1 VLTEDGK
8 IFTFGAG
15 GGGRLGALT
24 PHTPPHTDT
33 PPPHTPHMI
42 PHCADP
48 RGA

>member
-24 PHTPPHTDT
+24 PHTPPHANT
-33 PPPHTPHMI
+33 HTH
-42 PHCADP
+42 HHHT
-48 RGA
+48 RHT